1 MGTAGKPRSWRRWL
15 IHAVR
20 VALFA
25 AIVVMIHRQHERFTS
40 AQQAQPQQ
48 PLSLEQ
54 IRHFFPTVASIE
66 SESAENIVRDAA
78 GEQLGTLLQT
88 SPTSDHIIGFS
99 GPTNVLIAIDTN
111 DQLLGIEILSSDDT
125 RDHVRQIR
133 KDAAFFASF
142 VGRPRGEA
150 TGDVDA
156 VSGATL
162 TSLAITEAVMHRL
175 GGAAESL
182 RFPQPLTLAD
192 AQQLFPTATA
202 LKKDE
207 SSPALWHVQA
217 ADEQPLG
224 TLLRT
229 SPAADNIVG
238 YQGPTETRIAFDPH
252 GRVIGIA
259 LGNSY
264 DNEPYVTYVRED
276 EYFLSLFNDLNLDR
290 LATLDLQEANV
301 EGVSGAT
308 MTSMAVA
315 AGLVQAAQQEKL
327 AQEAAQQRQSTWN
340 IAPHDYGTAAV
351 IVAAVVIGMTR
362 LRSQRT
368 LRVIF
373 QCVLIGY
380 LGLIAGNLV
389 SMAMLV
395 GWAQNGIAWR
405 SASGLV
411 ILTAA
416 ALLLPMTTRR
426 NLYCSHICPHGAAQD
441 LLKRRL
447 SWQLRIPKRLARALL
462 VLPALLLAW
471 CVIVG
476 MLVLSVSLVDIEP
489 FDAWVFRV
497 AGLATIS
504 VAVVGLIAS
513 LFVPMAYCRYGCPT
527 GALLKFLRVHSHSE
541 RWTARDWAAVGLAG
555 LAFCLS
561 FT

>member
-1 MGTAGKPRSWRRWL
+1 MGTVGRARSWRRWL
-15 IHAVR
+15 IHAIR
-20 VALFA
+20 VAIFA
-25 AIVVMIHRQHERFTS
+25 AIVVLIHRQHARFTS
-40 AQQAQPQQ
+40 AQQARPQQ

-54 IRHFFPTVASIE
+54 VRHFFPAVAFIE

-99 GPTNVLIAIDTN
+99 GPTNVLIAIDEN
-111 DQLLGIEILSSDDT
+111 DRLLGIEIISSGDT

-133 KDAAFFASF
+133 EDAAFFASF
-142 VGRPRGEA
+142 VGRPRAEA
-150 TGDVDA
+150 TGHVDA

-162 TSLAITEAVMHRL
+162 TSLAISEAVMHRL
-175 GGAAESL
+175 GGAAQSL
-182 RFPQPLTLAD
+182 RFPQPLNLAD
-192 AQQLFPTATA
+192 AQQFFPTATA
-202 LKKDE
+202 VTKDE
-207 SSPALWHVQA
+207 SSSALWHVQA
-217 ADEQPLG
+217 VAEQPLG

-238 YQGPTETRIAFDPH
+238 YQGPTETRIAFNPE

-259 LGNSY
+259 LGKSY

-276 EYFLSLFNDLNLDR
+276 EYFLSLFNDLNLER
-290 LATLDLQEANV
+290 LATLDLQQANV

-315 AGLVQAAQQEKL
+315 AGMVHAAQQEKL
-327 AQEAAQQRQSTWN
+327 AQATALQRQSAWT
-340 IAPHDYGTAAV
+340 IASHDYGTAAV

-368 LRVIF
+368 LRVII

-395 GWAQNGIAWR
+395 GWAQHGIAWR
-405 SASGLV
+405 TASGLA
-411 ILTAA
+411 LLAAA
-416 ALLLPMTTRR
+416 ALILPVTTRR
-426 NLYCSHICPHGAAQD
+426 NLYCSHLCPHGAAQD

-462 VLPALLLAW
+462 VLPALLLGW

-476 MLVLSVSLVDIEP
+476 MLSLSVSLVDIEP
-489 FDAWVFRV
+489 FDAWVIRV
-497 AGLATIS
+497 AGWATMT
-504 VAVVGLIAS
+504 VAVLGLITS

-527 GALLKFLRVHSHSE
+527 GALLKFLRYHSHSE

-555 LAFCLS
+555 LALCLS

>member
-1 MGTAGKPRSWRRWL
+1 MGTAGKPRNWRRWL

-20 VALFA
+20 VALFV

-40 AQQAQPQQ
+40 AQQARPSQ

-54 IRHFFPTVASIE
+54 VRHFFPAVASIE
-66 SESAENIVRDAA
+66 IKSAENIVRDAA

-99 GPTNVLIAIDTN
+99 GPTNVLIAIDEN
-111 DQLLGIEILSSDDT
+111 DQLLGIEILSSGDT

-133 KDAAFFASF
+133 EDAAFFNSF

-150 TGDVDA
+150 TSHVDA

-162 TSLAITEAVMHRL
+162 TSLAITEGVMHRL

-192 AQQLFPTATA
+192 AQPLFPTATA
-202 LKKDE
+202 VTKDE
-207 SSPALWHVQA
+207 SSPSLWHVQA
-217 ADEQPLG
+217 ADGKPLG
-224 TLLRT
+224 SLLRT

-238 YQGPTETRIAFDPH
+238 YQGPTETRIAFDPQ

-276 EYFLSLFNDLNLDR
+276 EYFLSLFNDLNLDQ

-351 IVAAVVIGMTR
+351 IVAAMVIGMTR

-395 GWAQNGIAWR
+395 GWAQHGIAWR

-411 ILTAA
+411 LLTAA

-426 NLYCSHICPHGAAQD
+426 NLYCSHLCPHGAAQD

-447 SWQLRIPKRLARALL
+447 SRQLRIPKRLARALL

-476 MLVLSVSLVDIEP
+476 MLALSVSLVDIEP

-497 AGLATIS
+497 AGWATIS

-541 RWTARDWAAVGLAG
+541 RWTARDWAALGLAG
-555 LAFCLS
+555 LALCLS